1 MKYVNPG
8 IAELCSEQSLFQ
20 TVENV
25 SNAQSLTGFG
35 ILRQSRG
42 IIEWRIDCGEA
53 SGELWASLDYYVR
66 SGDSGWTYF
75 NFFFYGEDGKR
86 IATLGDISAN
96 GSDPTNMLHAVLW
109 DKDSKSLYA
118 HGTNILHKRVR
129 KNLELHIRTGEDGV
143 FDVWVDRK
151 LLFSFPAAVFSGKV
165 QGFGMG
171 IGGKYYDYSPEVLVS
186 SIILQDT
193 GRIGM
198 EKLCMLTASP
208 AGEQTLEAGSAASF
222 VLGGLDGIPEDT
234 EITGMGVVLQ
244 ATSRDDSITRGTFAL
259 EGSVLGTVDATDAS
273 GTAYEQVFALAHPA
287 TGKPFTKEEIEGKT
301 LTLAVDGDA

>member
-8 IAELCSEQSLFQ
+8 IAELCSDQSLFQ

-25 SNAQSLTGFG
+25 SNAQSLTGLG
-35 ILRQSRG
+35 ILRQSGG

-66 SGDSGWTYF
+66 SGMSGWAYF

-86 IATLGDISAN
+86 IVTFGGISSS
-96 GSDPTNMLHAVLW
+96 GSDPSNVFRATLW
-109 DKDSKSLYA
+109 DKDSKSLYT
-118 HGTNILHKRVR
+118 HGTNIPHNSVR

-165 QGFGMG
+165 QGFGME
-171 IGGKYYDYSPEVLVS
+171 IGGKGYDSPEVLVS

-273 GTAYEQVFALAHPA
+273 GTAYEQVFAPAHPA

>member
-8 IAELCSEQSLFQ
+8 IAELCSEQSLFK

-35 ILRQSRG
+35 ILRQSGG

-66 SGDSGWTYF
+66 SGMSGYAYF

-86 IATLGDISAN
+86 IATFGDISAK
-96 GSDPTNMLHAVLW
+96 GSDPSNVFRATLW
-109 DKDSKSLYA
+109 DKDSKSLYT
-118 HGTNILHKRVR
+118 HGTNIHHKSVR

-171 IGGKYYDYSPEVLVS
+171 IGSGSFSPEVLVS

>member
-8 IAELCSEQSLFQ
+8 FAELCSEQGPFK
-20 TVENV
+20 TVEDV
-25 SNAQSLTGFG
+25 SNAQSLTGLG
-35 ILRQSRG
+35 ILRQSGG

-66 SGDSGWTYF
+66 SGVSGWAYF

-86 IATLGDISAN
+86 IATFGDISTN
-96 GSDPTNMLHAVLW
+96 GSDPANMLHAVLW
-109 DKDSKSLYA
+109 DSNSKSLYT
-118 HGTNILHKRVR
+118 HGTNIPHKSVR

-171 IGGKYYDYSPEVLVS
+171 IGGSGSVYPPEVLVS

-273 GTAYEQVFALAHPA
+273 ETACEQVFALAHPA